1 MGKADYCHILGEHIK
16 VLSKLFNNHFPLH
29 VVKKKSYFIFQRL
42 DLTRHILIFN
52 VFTTISI
59 PDSIL
64 TKNVLSF
71 GNRTSSYVHGTI
83 SDSKTT
89 FWLQFPV
96 SVSEEHQL
104 LGSNQSEITKY
115 FDGLLEMLLIKRK
128 IGVSELWQNLQ
139 NAI

>member
-1 MGKADYCHILGEHIK
+1 MTQIMNGIFKCKCTIRMTKQLL
-16 VLSKLFNNHFPLH
+16 VLIPEAGMMTTSSFIYLSYIYLNNKYKLT
-29 VVKKKSYFIFQRL
+29 FI
-42 DLTRHILIFN
+42 DTCPLIFN

-104 LGSNQSEITKY
+104 LGSNQS
-115 FDGLLEMLLIKRK
+115 DGYVLLNPISGK
-128 IGVSELWQNLQ
+128 
-139 NAI
+139 